1 MILIGAFG
9 LFWFGKS
16 VFGEAAECPWRRV
29 RHKES
34 NGWGLAFV
42 SAFLVA
48 CRAFWQRRST
58 DGELGISGLPAPRRQ
73 AGFTG
78 NNRGKYK
85 SWPCSRYDVDCV
97 VEEWSY
103 Y

>member
-9 LFWFGKS
+9 LFWFGK
-16 VFGEAAECPWRRV
+16 CP
-29 RHKES
+29 KS
-34 NGWGLAFV
+34 ILAFETVMPV

-48 CRAFWQRRST
+48 WRAMWQRRSAE
-58 DGELGISGLPAPRRQ
+58 GEIGMNGLPAPRRQ

-78 NNRGKYK
+78 NNKGRYK
-85 SWPCSRYDVDCV
+85 TWPCSRYDVDCV